1 MKTGLRPS
9 GWVRWCAVLA
19 ALMCATACGDQ
30 TPALE
35 APYCGLFS
43 PEEVALV
50 IGEVEKVEGVGPRSG
65 RCQMYGKK
73 GILVAYASSD
83 SWVDFGDDGNSAL
96 TTLSN
101 RVEGEGRVIDG
112 TSARVFTFDSNRGPG
127 SQAYAYWL
135 EGRAGFTLYT
145 INVDGVDETTA
156 AALEDLVVTYAPRVL
171 EGEPAVT
178 EDPGP
183 DLHPTGVPSP
193 PPSAEPT
200 SAPPESPA
208 QSEPPAGLTTPQ

>member
-1 MKTGLRPS
+1 M
-9 GWVRWCAVLA
+9 
-19 ALMCATACGDQ
+19 
-30 TPALE
+30 
-35 APYCGLFS
+35 
-43 PEEVALV
+43 
-50 IGEVEKVEGVGPRSG
+50 
-65 RCQMYGKK
+65 
-73 GILVAYASSD
+73 
-83 SWVDFGDDGNSAL
+83 
-96 TTLSN
+96 
-101 RVEGEGRVIDG
+101 IDG
-112 TSARVFTFDSNRGPG
+112 TNARVFSFLSGDQSRP
-127 SQAYAYWL
+127 QAQAYWL
-135 EGRAGFTLYT
+135 EGRAGLQIMT
-145 INVDGVDETTA
+145 IDVNGVDETTA